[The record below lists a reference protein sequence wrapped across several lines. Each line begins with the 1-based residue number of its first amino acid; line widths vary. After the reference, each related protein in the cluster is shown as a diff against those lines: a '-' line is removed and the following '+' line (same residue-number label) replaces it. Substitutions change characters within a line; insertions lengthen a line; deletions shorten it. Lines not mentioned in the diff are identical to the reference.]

1 MTHCS
6 SKIVVFDL
14 DETLGYFMEL
24 GMFWDALNAYIKYK
38 KINQS
43 INQDLFD
50 SILDLYPEFLRP
62 NILGILNYLKKK
74 KEKNHCNKLIIYTNN
89 QGPIEWANYIIKYFE
104 KKIDYKM
111 FDQIIAAYKVQ
122 GKRVE
127 ICRTTHMKSH
137 SDLIK
142 CTKIPEG
149 TQICF
154 IDDAYHPKMSN
165 DNINYINVNPYIYDL
180 DFNDIIDRFIN
191 SNILNNNHNHNSI
204 TRTFILQFLKKYKYV
219 YVKKT
224 NDSQNIDKIISKK
237 ILYYLDEFF
246 KKKIIKI
253 QTNKTKKQKNNK
265 NNNKTLKK
273 RKFYKCNNCLKM

>member
-1 MTHCS
+1 MTHCT

-43 INQDLFD
+43 INQELFD

-62 NILGILNYLKKK
+62 NILSILNYLKKK
-74 KEKNHCNKLIIYTNN
+74 KEKKRCNKLIIYTNN

-104 KKIDYKM
+104 KKIDYKI

-142 CTKIPEG
+142 CTKIPDG

-154 IDDAYHPKMSN
+154 IDDVYHPKMAN
-165 DNINYINVNPYIYDL
+165 DNINYINVNPYIYDI
-180 DFNDIIDRFIN
+180 DFNDMIDRFIN
-191 SNILNNNHNHNSI
+191 SNILSNDNNDETAI
-204 TRTFILQFLKKYKYV
+204 TRTFILNFMKKYNYI
-219 YVKKT
+219 YIKKT

-237 ILYYLDEFF
+237 ILYYLDQFF
-246 KKKIIKI
+246 KKKNIKI
-253 QTNKTKKQKNNK
+253 QTNKTKKQKNNNIK
-265 NNNKTLKK
+265 NKTLK
-273 RKFYKCNNCLKM
+273 RKH

>member
-1 MTHCS
+1 MTTCT

-38 KINQS
+38 KINKS

-50 SILDLYPEFLRP
+50 SVLDLYPEFLRP

-74 KEKNHCNKLIIYTNN
+74 KEKKHCYKLIIYTNN
-89 QGPIEWANYIIKYFE
+89 QGPSEWANYIIKYFE
-104 KKIDYKM
+104 KKINYKI

-142 CTKIPEG
+142 CTKIPDG
-149 TQICF
+149 AQICF
-154 IDDAYHPKMSN
+154 IDDAYHPKMAN

-180 DFNDIIDRFIN
+180 DFNNMIDRFIN
-191 SNILNNNHNHNSI
+191 SNILSYDNQISI
-204 TRTFILQFLKKYKYV
+204 TRTFILNFMKKYKYI
-219 YVKKT
+219 YVQKT
-224 NDSQNIDKIISKK
+224 NTSQNIDKIISKK
-237 ILYYLDEFF
+237 ILYYLDQFF
-246 KKKIIKI
+246 KKKNIKL
-253 QTNKTKKQKNNK
+253 QTNKTKKQNK
-265 NNNKTLKK
+265 NKNIKNYTLKKKTLK
-273 RKFYKCNNCLKM
+273 

>member
-1 MTHCS
+1 MTHCN

-43 INQDLFD
+43 INQNLFD
-50 SILDLYPEFLRP
+50 SLLDLYPEFLRP
-62 NILGILNYLKKK
+62 NILPILNYLKKK
-74 KEKNHCNKLIIYTNN
+74 KEKKHCNKLIIYTNN
-89 QGPIEWANYIIKYFE
+89 QGPLEWANYIIKYFE
-104 KKIDYKM
+104 KKINYKM

-142 CTKIPEG
+142 CTKIPDG

-154 IDDAYHPKMSN
+154 IDDVYHPKMAN
-165 DNINYINVNPYIYDL
+165 DNINYININPYIYDL
-180 DFNDIIDRFIN
+180 DFNDMIDRFLN
-191 SNILNNNHNHNSI
+191 SNILGNDDNNPI
-204 TRTFILQFLKKYKYV
+204 TQTFILNFMKKYKYI

-224 NDSQNIDKIISKK
+224 NDSQNIDRIISKK
-237 ILYYLDEFF
+237 ILHYLGEFF
-246 KKKIIKI
+246 KKKNSKI
-253 QTNKTKKQKNNK
+253 HTNNTKKQKNNNNK
-265 NNNKTLKK
+265 NKNKTLKK
-273 RKFYKCNNCLKM
+273 RN

>member
-1 MTHCS
+1 MTHCT

-38 KINQS
+38 KINQL
-43 INQDLFD
+43 INQNLFD
-50 SILDLYPEFLRP
+50 RILDLYPEFLRP
-62 NILGILNYLKKK
+62 NILVILNYLKKK
-74 KEKNHCNKLIIYTNN
+74 KKEKHCNKLIIYTNN

-104 KKIDYKM
+104 KKINYKM

-154 IDDAYHPKMSN
+154 IDDVYHPKMAN

-180 DFNDIIDRFIN
+180 DFNDMIDRFLN
-191 SNILNNNHNHNSI
+191 SNILINDNNNNNDNAI
-204 TRTFILQFLKKYKYV
+204 TRTFMLNFMKKYKYI

-237 ILYYLDEFF
+237 ILYYLDQFF
-246 KKKIIKI
+246 KKKNTNI
-253 QTNKTKKQKNNK
+253 QTNKTKKHN
-265 NNNKTLKK
+265 NNNKKNKTFKK
-273 RKFYKCNNCLKM
+273 IIH